1 LDLFKIGTL
10 NFQTPDLK
18 RFPCLRLAYQAL
30 RRGEA
35 APAILNA
42 ANEVAVANFLA
53 ERMPYIHIP
62 LLIEAVLEKV
72 SVKSITRLED
82 VLEADRLA
90 RSAAEEWL
98 AASHAKLAAKAIR

>member
-1 LDLFKIGTL
+1 
-10 NFQTPDLK
+10 
-18 RFPCLRLAYQAL
+18 
-30 RRGEA
+30 
-35 APAILNA
+35 
-42 ANEVAVANFLA
+42 
-53 ERMPYIHIP
+53 MPYLHIP